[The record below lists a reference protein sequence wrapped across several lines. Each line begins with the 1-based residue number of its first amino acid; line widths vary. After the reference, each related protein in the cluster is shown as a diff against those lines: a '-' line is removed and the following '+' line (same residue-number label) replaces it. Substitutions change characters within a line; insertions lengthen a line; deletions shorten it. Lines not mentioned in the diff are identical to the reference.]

1 MAEGLDEPAG
11 PVDFH
16 VNGGMGAQAE
26 VEAGI
31 VAGIE
36 ATLTHNALGL
46 RFPAVMDEN
55 TGSNGASVGLNPLK
69 LNLDPIGISAY
80 IVAQQGRRFVQVYDQ
95 DIDVTVVIEVPK
107 RTSPAAM
114 GRGNAGAGRVD
125 EFFKGLIAEVTKNGA
140 WSLVR
145 ILAKLSFDFR
155 VNVTGNHEEIRIT
168 IVIEIHHS
176 GAPTDETGLYSNMS
190 APGNIIEIAFAVIVV
205 KDAGV
210 VGKVGLE

>member
-1 MAEGLDEPAG
+1 M
-11 PVDFH
+11 DFH
-16 VNGGMGAQAE
+16 VNGGIGAQAE
-26 VEAGI
+26 VQAGI

-46 RFPAVMDEN
+46 RFPTVMDEN

-95 DIDVTVVIEVPK
+95 DIDVTVVIEVSK

-114 GRGNAGAGRVD
+114 GRGHAGAGRVD
-125 EFFKGLIAEVTKNGA
+125 EFFKGLIAKITKNDA
-140 WSLVR
+140 WSLVS

-155 VNVTGNHEEIRIT
+155 VNVTGNHEEIRMT
-168 IVIEIHHS
+168 IVVEVHHP
-176 GAPTDETGLYSNMS
+176 GTPTDKTGLYSNMG
-190 APGNIIEIAFAVIVV
+190 AAGNIIEIAFAIIVV
-205 KDAGV
+205 KNAGV